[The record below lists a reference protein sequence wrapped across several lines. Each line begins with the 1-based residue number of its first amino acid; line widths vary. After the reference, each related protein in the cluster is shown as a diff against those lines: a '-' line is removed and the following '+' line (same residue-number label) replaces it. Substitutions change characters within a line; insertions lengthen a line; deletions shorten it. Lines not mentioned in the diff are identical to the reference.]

1 MQTIQCALPQEM
13 QEWKKELREVL
24 AALQVDRFEL
34 AVAQRVAN
42 AESEVPLEFM
52 DFRDYLARIV
62 QSLTA
67 QTAKLERLYMQLPDP
82 LQDN

>member
-1 MQTIQCALPQEM
+1 MMQLNCDLPQEM

>member
-34 AVAQRVAN
+34 AVAQKVAN

-62 QSLTA
+62 RSLTA
-67 QTAKLERLYMQLPDP
+67 QTTALEQLYLRLP
-82 LQDN
+82 

>member
-1 MQTIQCALPQEM
+1 MMQLNCALPQEL
-13 QEWKKELREVL
+13 QEWKKELRQVL

-34 AVAQRVAN
+34 AVAQKVAN
-42 AESEVPLEFM
+42 AESDVPLEFM

-67 QTAKLERLYMQLPDP
+67 QTAELERLYMRLP
-82 LQDN
+82 

>member
-1 MQTIQCALPQEM
+1 MMQLTCELPQEM

-34 AVAQRVAN
+34 AVAQKVAN